1 MNCNCH
7 KSSDHVTVDE
17 QVHQSGYSVDFDG
30 GKRSSMFQRPTKAFN
45 NSASKPRHQ
54 TSPHSTP
61 PLPSQ
66 QGTSGS
72 WKGFLKDPT
81 SAFIIIMILLAASVF
96 IFGLN
101 LVSSGVDGASGEKS
115 KPGAH
120 EAGNQEALG
129 SEIDLRRYK
138 LACPDYRHYAVI
150 PQ

>member
-1 MNCNCH
+1 MDAH
-7 KSSDHVTVDE
+7 
-17 QVHQSGYSVDFDG
+17 VHQSGHSVDSDCV
-30 GKRSSMFQRPTKAFN
+30 KRSSMFQRPTKAFD
-45 NSASKPRHQ
+45 NSASKPRRQ

-61 PLPSQ
+61 PPPSQ
-66 QGTSGS
+66 QGSSGS
-72 WKGFLKDPT
+72 WKCFPKDPT

-101 LVSSGVDGASGEKS
+101 LVSSGVDGAAGEKI
-115 KPGAH
+115 KPATH
-120 EAGNQEALG
+120 EATNHEALG